1 MLCTFLPFLFGVCLC
16 MGSTNAAKVVWVAVR
31 TCLGIDRGVAVLTV
45 VVVVVVVVL
54 VAVVVVVVDVT
65 KLVVASAAA
74 SAPQCDIA

>member
-1 MLCTFLPFLFGVCLC
+1 

-31 TCLGIDRGVAVLTV
+31 TCLGIDRGVAVLT
-45 VVVVVVVVL
+45 VVVVVL

>member
-45 VVVVVVVVL
+45 VVVVVL

>member
-1 MLCTFLPFLFGVCLC
+1 

-31 TCLGIDRGVAVLTV
+31 TCLGIDRGVAVLT
-45 VVVVVVVVL
+45 VVVVVVL